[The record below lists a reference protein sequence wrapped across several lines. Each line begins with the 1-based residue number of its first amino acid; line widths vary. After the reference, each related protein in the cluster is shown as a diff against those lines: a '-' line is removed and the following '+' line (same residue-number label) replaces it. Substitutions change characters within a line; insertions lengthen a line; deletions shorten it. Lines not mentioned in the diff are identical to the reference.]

1 MLQKNPIAV
10 RSKQMIT
17 CALLELMQIK
27 SYAKITVSEIVDKAQ
42 VVRKTFYRNFTSK
55 DEVLDEYVETLFSQY
70 IEQLS
75 NLTPFTAYN
84 AVLTY
89 FVFWNKNIAFLNI
102 LIQNNLS
109 HIVLEA
115 YEKYLPTIDKEYQQS
130 ELSQSKYYD
139 YTVAF
144 SAGGFWRL
152 LCVWA
157 KKGALES
164 PEEMADYYTNSCC

>member
-17 CALLELMQIK
+17 NALLELMETK
-27 SYAKITVSEIVDKAQ
+27 SYTKITISEIVDKAQ

-55 DEVLDEYVETLFSQY
+55 DEVLDEYVEILFSQY

-75 NLTPFTAYN
+75 NQTPFTTHN

-89 FVFWNKNIAFLNI
+89 FVFWNKNIVFLNT
-102 LIQNNLS
+102 LINNNLS
-109 HIVLEA
+109 YIVLEA
-115 YEKYLPTIDKEYQQS
+115 YEKYLPIIDEKYQQS

-152 LCVWA
+152 LCTWA

-164 PEEMADYYTNSCC
+164 PEKMADYYMNSCC